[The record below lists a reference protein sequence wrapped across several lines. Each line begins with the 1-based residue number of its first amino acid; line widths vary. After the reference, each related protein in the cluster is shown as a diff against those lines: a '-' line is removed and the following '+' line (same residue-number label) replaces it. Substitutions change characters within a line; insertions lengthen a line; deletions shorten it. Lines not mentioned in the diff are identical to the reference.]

1 MTDYE
6 ILLMLD
12 PELSEEQQGAV
23 IARTRE
29 LIETSGGAV
38 DRHDAWGRRKLAY
51 EINKKGDGNYHL
63 LLFSC
68 SAETLD
74 EVTRVLKIDDT
85 VMRHMATK
93 RPVGGSVD
101 ATLPQPPP
109 PEPLPAEPAPSKPV
123 AVAAPVSEDV
133 ADDPV
138 VASEPEEAAEE
149 PAAEPAAAEEPAGEL
164 AEEPAPAEEKE

>member
-1 MTDYE
+1 MIDYE

-23 IARTRE
+23 VARTRE
-29 LIETSGGAV
+29 LIEKDGGRI

-74 EVTRVLKIDDT
+74 EVSRVLKIDDT
-85 VMRHMATK
+85 VMRHMATR
-93 RPVGGSVD
+93 RPTGGTADIAVS
-101 ATLPQPPP
+101 PPPP
-109 PEPLPAEPAPSKPV
+109 PEPVPAEPAPSRPV
-123 AVAAPVSEDV
+123 AVAPPASEDV

-149 PAAEPAAAEEPAGEL
+149 PAAEPEAAEDAAAEE
-164 AEEPAPAEEKE
+164 KE

>member
-1 MTDYE
+1 VIDYE

-29 LIETSGGAV
+29 LIEKDGGSIA
-38 DRHDAWGRRKLAY
+38 RHDAWGRRKLAY

-74 EVTRVLKIDDT
+74 EVSRVLKIDDT
-85 VMRHMATK
+85 VMRHMATR
-93 RPVGGSVD
+93 RPTGGTADIGLS
-101 ATLPQPPP
+101 QPPP
-109 PEPLPAEPAPSKPV
+109 PEPALARPV
-123 AVAAPVSEDV
+123 AVATPASEDV

-138 VASEPEEAAEE
+138 AASELEEAVPEVVAAEQADE
-149 PAAEPAAAEEPAGEL
+149 PDVAAAEPAEEEA
-164 AEEPAPAEEKE
+164 

>member
-1 MTDYE
+1 MIDYE

-29 LIETSGGAV
+29 LIEKDGGSL

-68 SAETLD
+68 TAETLD
-74 EVTRVLKIDDT
+74 EVSRVLKIDDT
-85 VMRHMATK
+85 VMRHMATR
-93 RPVGGSVD
+93 RPHGVPVD
-101 ATLPQPPP
+101 STGPPP
-109 PEPLPAEPAPSKPV
+109 PVEPAPSRPAPSKPV
-123 AVAAPVSEDV
+123 AVAAPASEDV

-138 VASEPEEAAEE
+138 VASEPEEAAPEEAAPEEATEESADEPLAAVE
-149 PAAEPAAAEEPAGEL
+149 PAAE
-164 AEEPAPAEEKE
+164 KE

>member
-23 IARTRE
+23 VARTRE

-149 PAAEPAAAEEPAGEL
+149 PAGEL

>member
-1 MTDYE
+1 VIDYE

-29 LIETSGGAV
+29 LIEKDGGSIA
-38 DRHDAWGRRKLAY
+38 RHDAWGRRKLAY
-51 EINKKGDGNYHL
+51 EINKKSDGAYHL

-74 EVTRVLKIDDT
+74 EVSRVLKIDDA
-85 VMRHMATK
+85 VMRHMATR
-93 RPVGGSVD
+93 RPTGGTADIS
-101 ATLPQPPP
+101 LSQPPP
-109 PEPLPAEPAPSKPV
+109 PEPAPAQPV
-123 AVAAPVSEDV
+123 AVAAPAREDV

-138 VASEPEEAAEE
+138 VASEPEEAEPEE
-149 PAAEPAAAEEPAGEL
+149 VAPEEVADEPADEPEAAAAEPAEEEA
-164 AEEPAPAEEKE
+164 

>member
-1 MTDYE
+1 MIDYE

-29 LIETSGGAV
+29 LIEKDGGSL

-68 SAETLD
+68 TAETLD
-74 EVTRVLKIDDT
+74 EVSRVLKIDDT
-85 VMRHMATK
+85 VMRHMATR
-93 RPVGGSVD
+93 RPHGVPVD
-101 ATLPQPPP
+101 STGPSPPV
-109 PEPLPAEPAPSKPV
+109 EPAPSKPV
-123 AVAAPVSEDV
+123 AVAAPASEDV

-138 VASEPEEAAEE
+138 VASEPEEAAPEAAPEAAVE
-149 PAAEPAAAEEPAGEL
+149 PADELAAAEEPA
-164 AEEPAPAEEKE
+164 EERE